1 MGITG
6 MRNGR
11 RAKANTVLQRRG
23 VSIQRKRR
31 ATQPPLSWVDRGLRG
46 WTRIAVGL
54 GTFAFLLAQAAP
66 TPQPPD
72 WNQKIQQLS
81 FAGKTAI
88 GDYRVGSGDVIEIKV
103 FGETGFD
110 QTTRISPSGEIT
122 MPYLGNIQVGGLSQ
136 FEIEQKIKSGLAGR
150 VLQNPQVTVF
160 IREYKSQ
167 PVFVLGAVKSPG
179 QYQITQRLHVIDAIA
194 MAGGVDLARASEQIV
209 VQRPAAEGDPAAK
222 GETVRID
229 LKELLE
235 AGRLELNI
243 PLQGGD
249 VIQVPERVPEV
260 FYVIGEV
267 NRPGIYQL
275 PVKQEVYL
283 TQALAQAGGP
293 MKTAKTKKGM
303 LVRFDGKGGRQEMAV
318 NFNDILKG
326 RKTDFVV
333 NPNDVIFVPGSTFK
347 NIGYGLLGVI
357 PSTVSGSVVYGTL
370 YR

>member
-1 MGITG
+1 MKSGKKP
-6 MRNGR
+6 
-11 RAKANTVLQRRG
+11 RARG
-23 VSIQRKRR
+23 
-31 ATQPPLSWVDRGLRG
+31 TRGLLRG
-46 WTRIAVGL
+46 IPRIALGIGL
-54 GTFAFLLAQAAP
+54 LSTTLGQ
-66 TPQPPD
+66 TPSQQPD

-81 FAGKTAI
+81 FAGKPAS

-103 FGETGFD
+103 FGEAGFD

-122 MPYLGNIQVGGLSQ
+122 MPYLGNILVGGLSQ

-179 QYQITQRLHVIDAIA
+179 QYQITQRLNVIDAIA

-209 VQRPAAEGDPAAK
+209 VQRPAAAGDPSGKAD
-222 GETVRID
+222 TIRID
-229 LKELLE
+229 IKELLE
-235 AGRLELNI
+235 AGNLSLNI

-249 VIQVPERVPEV
+249 VIQVPERIPEV

-267 NRPGIYQL
+267 NHPGVFQL
-275 PVKQEVYL
+275 PLKQEVYL

-293 MKTAKTKKGM
+293 MKTAKTKKAM
-303 LVRFDGKGGRQEMAV
+303 LVRFEGNGRRQEISL
-318 NFNDILKG
+318 NFEEILKG

-333 NPNDVIFVPGSTFK
+333 NPNDVIFVPGSMFK

-357 PSTVSGSVVYGTL
+357 PGTVSTSVAYGTV
-370 YR
+370 R